1 MPAAN
6 PCHVLI
12 TFSGLDGAGKS
23 TLIEWLRRT
32 LEAENHRVAVF
43 HMNDHVGVYAYLRLT
58 RDALR
63 RLRGARPV
71 PASVPKPPVDALR
84 SAPLIRRVRYA
95 LVWNKQLRR
104 WIYPFDLLVFLAYR
118 LYLEKAKKQIL
129 IMDRYFYDTL
139 VDVSDGRHWRWV
151 RLLEKL
157 TPTPQVPIYLDITPE
172 ESYARK
178 GEYSVE
184 YLKRRR
190 TAYRTVFPWVESGVT
205 LVSCDI
211 DASKAELRAIIQ
223 DRLGAA

>member
-1 MPAAN
+1 M
-6 PCHVLI
+6 
-12 TFSGLDGAGKS
+12 
-23 TLIEWLRRT
+23 IEWLRHT

-43 HMNDHVGVYAYLRLT
+43 HMNDHVGVYAYLRAT

-63 RLRGARPV
+63 RLRGRHPG
-71 PASVPKPPVDALR
+71 PASIPKPPSEALR
-84 SAPLIRRVRYA
+84 SAPLIRRIRYA

-104 WIYPFDLLVFLAYR
+104 WIYPLDLLVFLAYR

-139 VDVSDGRHWRWV
+139 VDVSDGRHWGWV

-157 TPTPQVPIYLDITPE
+157 TPTPHVPIYLDITPE

-205 LVSCDI
+205 LVNRDI
-211 DASKAELRAIIQ
+211 DASKAELRAIVQ
-223 DRLGAA
+223 NRLGAA